1 MLAAM
6 SEGSAG
12 EESSQVLVVDDDDSV
27 RVLVRKVLSRFGYTI
42 REAAN
47 GLEAIH
53 SITTNPPDIV
63 LLDLTLPDM
72 DGTEVLERLRKTTA
86 LPVIVVSARQ
96 EEQDR
101 ILGLDL
107 GADDYLTK
115 PFSIGELEARVRAVL
130 RRAAGVVEATRR
142 SQVGNLVIDR
152 EERVATVGDTRL
164 TLSRREFDLLAL
176 LASRP
181 GRVFSREE
189 ILNAAWGSRDNWQDP
204 ATVTEHVRRLRI
216 KLAEVDHCTC
226 VIESERGVGYRIV
239 AS

>member
-12 EESSQVLVVDDDDSV
+12 EESSQVLVVDDDESV

>member
-1 MLAAM
+1 M

-12 EESSQVLVVDDDDSV
+12 EESSQVLVVDDDESV